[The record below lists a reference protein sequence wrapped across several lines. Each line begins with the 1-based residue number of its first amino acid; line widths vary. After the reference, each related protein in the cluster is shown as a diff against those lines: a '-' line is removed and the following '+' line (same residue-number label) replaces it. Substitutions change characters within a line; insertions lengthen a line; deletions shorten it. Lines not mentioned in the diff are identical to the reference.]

1 MDHLRLNHTELSVYA
16 HLCGTQLSDRQIE
29 SLLHSS
35 EGWFSAVYLNLCAF
49 AEQGEL
55 PDNHS
60 DIYEMFS
67 AAMIDP
73 LPEIQREFLVV
84 MGLADE
90 FSAEMA
96 KFITENEDTKQ
107 LLSAMTKQN
116 AFVSRLTDGPTVSTI

>member
-1 MDHLRLNHTELSVYA
+1 MR
-16 HLCGTQLSDRQIE
+16 LCGT
-29 SLLHSS
+29 
-35 EGWFSAVYLNLCAF
+35 
-49 AEQGEL
+49 GEL

-116 AFVSRLTDGPTVSTI
+116 AFVSRLTDR